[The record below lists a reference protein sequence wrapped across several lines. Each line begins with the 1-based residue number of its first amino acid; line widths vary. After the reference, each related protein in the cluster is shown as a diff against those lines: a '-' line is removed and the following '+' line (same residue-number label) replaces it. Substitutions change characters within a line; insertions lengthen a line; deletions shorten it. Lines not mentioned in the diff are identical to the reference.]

1 MTSSPAPVLRPP
13 RQARSRKTLDRI
25 ADAALTLIAEK
36 GLDGIT
42 IAQVVSA
49 AKSSVGS
56 FYARFGGKEDLVRY
70 LEDRVWS
77 EAGRRWDSGIESGE
91 WTKGPIERIVQE
103 LVGLLIALET
113 EDAGRRAALG
123 SARGPAW
130 LERGRA
136 FHRRA
141 MAEVQSIL
149 MPYSDQIDHPDPELA
164 IGVGYRI
171 VLAGIRELV
180 GDFSDPSV
188 GPDPTPLRTELTRC
202 YVGYL
207 GAGPRGRRNGFAGLQ
222 EAGDPFDIWG

>member
-1 MTSSPAPVLRPP
+1 MASPSAPLLRPP
-13 RQARSRKTLDRI
+13 RQERSRKTLDRI
-25 ADAALTLIAEK
+25 ADAALTLIAEN
-36 GLDGIT
+36 GLDHTT
-42 IAQVVSA
+42 IAQVVGA

-56 FYARFGGKEDLVRY
+56 FYARFGGKDDLVRY
-70 LEDRVWS
+70 LEERVWL
-77 EAGRRWDSGIESGE
+77 EAERRWDAAIEGGE
-91 WTKGPIERIVQE
+91 WAEAPLERIVEE
-103 LVGLLIALET
+103 LVGLLIELET

-149 MPYSDQIDHPDPELA
+149 MPYRDHIDHPDPELA

-180 GDFSDPSV
+180 GDFSDPSA

-202 YVGYL
+202 YLGYL
-207 GAGPRGRRNGFAGLQ
+207 GAGARARRNGFAGLQ